1 MSRKSIFTEQQ
12 QIKICEEYRNGETLL
27 SLATKYGIKTT
38 KPIIT
43 VLKKHNIK
51 RVDSARHKK
60 WKVSLEQRKEI
71 AEKYQAGE
79 TAQSLAI
86 QYKVTDP
93 TIKAILLD
101 LGIEVRS
108 VSVASG
114 GLTSEQKL
122 QVKDL
127 YDKGKTIT
135 DIAEIFDMARPTI
148 SRYLGEYQVDI
159 RPGGFPS
166 LSKEQEDEA
175 VNRYIQGE
183 NSIEIAKSLGFTN
196 GYILRVVRA
205 RGIATRTRSEAQILE
220 AEKDLDVDEIIKRY
234 QSGESSIS
242 IAEDYEVTGQGLISL
257 LRRHNIEIRE
267 RGPGD
272 SVVNMIEGT
281 GNFTKPRETYYYIFT
296 INGYDNLL
304 KPGITHDI
312 KGRIRSSQGIY
323 NEQLLHEVFSTRE
336 EAFCLEQAILKETR
350 KYVYAPLELIQ
361 RNWQGT
367 TELLDISYE
376 VLVDFINYYKNEL
389 EELGVWQFASTYV
402 PMTEPEKN
410 MCREKSL
417 LG

>member
-1 MSRKSIFTEQQ
+1 M
-12 QIKICEEYRNGETLL
+12 
-27 SLATKYGIKTT
+27 
-38 KPIIT
+38 
-43 VLKKHNIK
+43 
-51 RVDSARHKK
+51 
-60 WKVSLEQRKEI
+60 
-71 AEKYQAGE
+71 
-79 TAQSLAI
+79 
-86 QYKVTDP
+86 
-93 TIKAILLD
+93 
-101 LGIEVRS
+101 
-108 VSVASG
+108 
-114 GLTSEQKL
+114 
-122 QVKDL
+122 
-127 YDKGKTIT
+127 
-135 DIAEIFDMARPTI
+135 
-148 SRYLGEYQVDI
+148 
-159 RPGGFPS
+159 
-166 LSKEQEDEA
+166 
-175 VNRYIQGE
+175 
-183 NSIEIAKSLGFTN
+183 
-196 GYILRVVRA
+196 
-205 RGIATRTRSEAQILE
+205 
-220 AEKDLDVDEIIKRY
+220 
-234 QSGESSIS
+234 
-242 IAEDYEVTGQGLISL
+242 TGQGLIYL

-350 KYVYAPLELIQ
+350 KYAYAPLELIQ

>member
-1 MSRKSIFTEQQ
+1 M
-12 QIKICEEYRNGETLL
+12 
-27 SLATKYGIKTT
+27 LALAEKYGTT
-38 KPIIT
+38 NKPIRS
-43 VLKKHNIK
+43 VLKNHNIK
-51 RVDSARHKK
+51 RTDSVRQKK
-60 WKVSLEQRKEI
+60 WKISLEQRKLI

-114 GLTSEQKL
+114 GLTPEQKL

-127 YDKGKTIT
+127 YYKGKTIK
-135 DIAEIFDMARPTI
+135 DIAGIFDMAPFTI
-148 SRYLGEYQVDI
+148 SSYLGEYGVDI
-159 RPGGFPS
+159 RPGGFPR
-166 LSKEQEDEA
+166 LSKEQEEEA
-175 VNRYIQGE
+175 VNRYVQGE
-183 NSIEIAKSLGFTN
+183 SSVEIAESLGFTN
-196 GYILRVVRA
+196 GCILKVVRA
-205 RGIATRTRSEAQILE
+205 RGIATRTRSEAKILL
-220 AEKDLDVDEIIKRY
+220 AEKNLDVDEIIKRY

-242 IAEDYEVTGQGLISL
+242 IAEDYAVTGNGLIYL

-350 KYVYAPLELIQ
+350 KYAYAPLELIQ

-376 VLVDFINYYKNEL
+376 VLVDFIDYFKNEL

>member
-1 MSRKSIFTEQQ
+1 MSRKSAFTEEQQ
-12 QIKICEEYRNGETLL
+12 VKICEEYIAGATLTA
-27 SLATKYGIKTT
+27 LADKYGTSDN
-38 KPIIT
+38 PIRT
-43 VLKKHNIK
+43 VLKNHNIK
-51 RVDSARHKK
+51 RTDSVRQKR
-60 WKVSLEQRKEI
+60 WKISLEQRKLI

-114 GLTSEQKL
+114 GLTPEQKL

-127 YDKGKTIT
+127 YSKGKTIK
-135 DIAEIFDMARPTI
+135 DIAGIFDMAQVTI
-148 SRYLGEYQVDI
+148 SSYLGEYGIDI
-159 RPGGFPS
+159 RPGGFPG

-183 NSIEIAKSLGFTN
+183 NSVEIAKSLGFTN
-196 GYILRVVRA
+196 SCILKVVRA
-205 RGIATRTRSEAQILE
+205 RGTATRTRSEAKILE

-242 IAEDYEVTGQGLISL
+242 IAEDYEVTGQGLIYL

-350 KYVYAPLELIQ
+350 KYAYAPLELIQ

>member
-1 MSRKSIFTEQQ
+1 MAGATLKVLAEKYGTSEKPIR
-12 QIKICEEYRNGETLL
+12 TLL
-27 SLATKYGIKTT
+27 KN
-38 KPIIT
+38 
-43 VLKKHNIK
+43 HNIN
-51 RVDSARHKK
+51 RVDSVRHKK

-71 AEKYQAGE
+71 AEKYQGGE

-114 GLTSEQKL
+114 GLTSDQKL

-127 YDKGKTIT
+127 YEKGKTIKE
-135 DIAEIFDMARPTI
+135 IAEIFDMSTPTI
-148 SRYLGEYQVDI
+148 SGYLGEYQVDI
-159 RPGGFPS
+159 RPGGFPG

-175 VNRYIQGE
+175 VYRYIQGE
-183 NSIEIAKSLGFTN
+183 SSVEIAKSLGFTN
-196 GYILRVVRA
+196 GYILKVVRE
-205 RGIATRTRSEAQILE
+205 RGLATRTLKESKILL
-220 AEKDLDVDEIIKRY
+220 AEKNLDVDEIIKRY

-242 IAEDYEVTGQGLISL
+242 IAQDYEVTGQGLIYL

-272 SVVNMIEGT
+272 SVVNMINGT
-281 GNFTKPRETYYYIFT
+281 GNFIKARETYYYIFT

-323 NEQLLHEVFSTRE
+323 NEQLLHDVFSTRE

-350 KYVYAPLELIQ
+350 KYAYAPIELIQ

-376 VLVDFINYYKNEL
+376 DLVDFINYYKIKL

-402 PMTEPEKN
+402 PMTELERN